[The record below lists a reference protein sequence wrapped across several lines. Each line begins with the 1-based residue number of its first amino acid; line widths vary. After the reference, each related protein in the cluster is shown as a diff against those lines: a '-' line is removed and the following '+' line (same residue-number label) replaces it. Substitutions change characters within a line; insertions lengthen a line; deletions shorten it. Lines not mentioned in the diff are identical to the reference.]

1 MRLYGGDM
9 MFKRKDIS
17 VLAWMI
23 LILILSVP
31 ILNVVFVV
39 WVLLS
44 SRANRSV
51 KNFVIAGLMFWFLAA
66 VFGFFSGTFEVI
78 TSLFA

>member
-1 MRLYGGDM
+1 

-31 ILNVVFVV
+31 VLNVIFVV

-44 SRANRSV
+44 SKANRSV
-51 KNFVIAGLMFWFLAA
+51 KNFVVAGLMFWILAA
-66 VFGFFSGTFEVI
+66 AFGLFSETFAI
-78 TSLFA
+78 ISGLFG